1 MFRVFNCLTT
11 EHDWRLVIV
20 AGVVCFLASL
30 TAISL
35 FNRARATAGRVRA
48 TWIVAAGAAT
58 GCGIWA
64 THFIAM
70 LAYDPGVSVA
80 YNIGLTALSLAAA
93 ALVTAGGLAVA
104 VYAPARWSAPL
115 GGAIVGGGIA
125 CMHYTGMW
133 AVELPGRVTWWPG
146 LVAVSV
152 ALGMLFGTGALLV
165 AARRDTLRTTALAA
179 VLLTLAIVSHHFT
192 AMGAI
197 EIVPDPTRV
206 ITAFSLS
213 PGSLAIAVA
222 SIAMAVLGMSL
233 VGAFTD
239 RRLDANSQL
248 LATALNNMTQG
259 VVMFDRAERLLVCN
273 DRYLEMYG
281 FSRAQ
286 VGPGTSLREIIAARS
301 ANGTLTSDA
310 ERYCVELLD
319 AMRQGKTLRSI
330 VERPDGH
337 VIEVINRPIAGGDY
351 WVGTHDDITERRL
364 TEMRIASLAEQKE
377 RRESVETE
385 IRSFRANVEAVLRTM
400 SHSASEMSR
409 TATGL
414 SGYSRETSQ
423 RAAGA
428 ARSSNDAAVNVAAAS
443 DAARELMESI
453 REISRQLTQATD
465 LVGVAVGEAQRTN
478 TDVASLA
485 QAAQEIGNVVKLIQ
499 HIAGQTNL
507 LALNATIEA
516 SRAGESGRG
525 FGVVASEVKSL
536 AVQTAKATEQIS
548 AQIASVQASTASAV
562 EAIRRNTERMQEIN
576 RYTTAVAASVEQQ
589 SAATNE
595 ISHNVASAAA
605 ETKVVVSALEDVVG
619 AVDHTGISATTVLEV
634 SQAMQSAA
642 DDLRDKVEGFL
653 TKVAV

>member
-1 MFRVFNCLTT
+1 MFRVFNCLAT

-20 AGVVCFLASL
+20 AGIVCFLASL

-48 TWIVAAGAAT
+48 AWIVAAGAAA

-70 LAYDPGVSVA
+70 LAYDPGVSIA
-80 YNIGLTALSLAAA
+80 YNIALTALSLVAA

-104 VYAPARWSAPL
+104 VYVPARWSAPL

-165 AARRDTLRTTALAA
+165 AARRDTLRTMALAA

-197 EIVPDPTRV
+197 EIVPDPARV

-213 PGSLAIAVA
+213 PGSLAIAIGSAAVT
-222 SIAMAVLGMSL
+222 VLGMSL

-259 VVMFDRAERLLVCN
+259 IVMFDRAERLLVCN

-286 VGPGTSLREIIAARS
+286 VRPGCTLRQIIAARS
-301 ANGTLTSDA
+301 ANGTLGSDA
-310 ERYCVELLD
+310 ERYRVELLD
-319 AMRQGKTLRSI
+319 AMRRGKTVHSI
-330 VERPDGH
+330 IERPDGH
-337 VIEVINRPIAGGDY
+337 AIEVINRPIAGGNY

-364 TEMRIASLAEQKE
+364 TETRIASLAEQKE
-377 RRESVETE
+377 RRELVEGE
-385 IRSFRANVEAVLRTM
+385 ISSFRENVEAVLRTM
-400 SHSASEMSR
+400 SHSASEMGR

-428 ARSSNDAAVNVAAAS
+428 VRSSNDAAVNVAAAS

-453 REISRQLTQATD
+453 REISRQLCQATD
-465 LVGVAVGEAQRTN
+465 LVGVAVDEAQRTN
-478 TDVASLA
+478 ADVASLA

-548 AQIASVQASTASAV
+548 AQIASVQASTAAAV

-576 RYTTAVAASVEQQ
+576 RYTTAVAASVEQE

-605 ETKVVVSALEDVVG
+605 ETKVVVSALEEVVG
-619 AVDHTGISATTVLEV
+619 AVDHTGTSAATVLEV
-634 SQAMQSAA
+634 SQTMQSAA
-642 DDLRDKVEGFL
+642 ADLRNKVEGFL

>member
-1 MFRVFNCLTT
+1 MFRVFNCLAS

-20 AGVVCFLASL
+20 AGIVCFLASL

-35 FNRARATAGRVRA
+35 FNRARATTGRTRA
-48 TWIVAAGAAT
+48 AWIVAAGAAT

-70 LAYDPGVSVA
+70 LAYDPGVSIA
-80 YNIGLTALSLAAA
+80 YNIGLTALSLVAA

-104 VYAPARWSAPL
+104 VYLPGRWSAPL
-115 GGAIVGGGIA
+115 GGAVVGGGIA
-125 CMHYTGMW
+125 GMHYTSMW
-133 AVELPGRVTWWPG
+133 AVELPGWVTWWPG
-146 LVAVSV
+146 LVVASV
-152 ALGMLFGTGALLV
+152 ALGILLGMAALLV
-165 AARRDTLRTTALAA
+165 AARRDTMRATTLAA

-192 AMGAI
+192 AMGAV
-197 EIVPDPTRV
+197 EIVPDPTRA

-213 PGSLAIAVA
+213 PGTLAIAVA
-222 SIAMAVLGMSL
+222 SAAMAVLGMSL

-239 RRLDANSQL
+239 RRLDANSRL

-259 VVMFDRAERLLVCN
+259 VVMFDRSERLVVCN

-281 FSRAQ
+281 LSREM
-286 VGPGTSLREIIAARS
+286 VKPGCTLREIIAARIAGGS
-301 ANGTLTSDA
+301 LDSDA
-310 ERYCVELLD
+310 ERYCAELLD
-319 AMRQGKTLRSI
+319 AMARGKTLSSI

-337 VIEVINRPIAGGDY
+337 AIEVINRPIPGGDY

-364 TEMRIASLAEQKE
+364 SEMRIASLAEQE
-377 RRESVETE
+377 AHRASVDTE
-385 IRSFRANVEAVLRTM
+385 IRAFRASVEAVLRTM
-400 SHSASEMSR
+400 SDSASEMGR
-409 TATGL
+409 TAAGL
-414 SGYSRETSQ
+414 SASSRETSQ
-423 RAAGA
+423 RASGA
-428 ARSSNDAAVNVAAAS
+428 VRTSNDAAVNVKAAS
-443 DAARELMESI
+443 DAARELTESI
-453 REISRQLTQATD
+453 GEISRQLSQATD
-465 LVGVAVGEAQRTN
+465 LVGLAVSEAQKTN
-478 TDVASLA
+478 ADVASLA

-516 SRAGESGRG
+516 SRAGEAGRG
-525 FGVVASEVKSL
+525 FAVVASEVKSL

-548 AQIASVQASTASAV
+548 AQIAGVQASTAGAV

-576 RYTTAVAASVEQQ
+576 RCTTAVAASVVQQ

-605 ETKVVVSALEDVVG
+605 GTDVVVG
-619 AVDHTGISATTVLEV
+619 ALDQVAGAVDRTGVSAATVLEV

-642 DDLRDKVEGFL
+642 ADLRGKVEGFL
-653 TKVAV
+653 RKVAV

>member
-20 AGVVCFLASL
+20 AGIVCFLASL

-35 FNRARATAGRVRA
+35 FNRARATAGKARA
-48 TWIVAAGAAT
+48 TWIIAAGAAT

-70 LAYDPGVSVA
+70 LAYDPGVSIA
-80 YNIGLTALSLAAA
+80 YNIGLTALSLVAA

-104 VYAPARWSAPL
+104 VYVPARGSAAL

-165 AARRDTLRTTALAA
+165 AAHRDTLRTMALAA

-192 AMGAI
+192 AMGAV

-206 ITAFSLS
+206 IAAFSLS

-222 SIAMAVLGMSL
+222 SAAMAVLGMSL

-281 FSRAQ
+281 LSRAQ
-286 VGPGTSLREIIAARS
+286 IKPGCTLREIIAARS
-301 ANGTLTSDA
+301 ANGTLGSDA
-310 ERYCVELLD
+310 ERYCAELLE
-319 AMRQGKTLRSI
+319 AMKRGKTVRSI
-330 VERPDGH
+330 IERPDGH
-337 VIEVINRPIAGGDY
+337 AIEVINRPIAGGDY

-377 RRESVETE
+377 RRELVEAE
-385 IRSFRANVEAVLRTM
+385 IRSFRENVETVLRTM
-400 SHSASEMSR
+400 SHSASEMGR

-428 ARSSNDAAVNVAAAS
+428 VRSSNDAAVNVAAAS

-453 REISRQLTQATD
+453 KEISRQLSQATD
-465 LVGVAVGEAQRTN
+465 LVGVAVDEAQRTN
-478 TDVASLA
+478 ADVASLA
-485 QAAQEIGNVVKLIQ
+485 HAAQEIGNVVKLIQ

-525 FGVVASEVKSL
+525 FAVVASEVKSL

-548 AQIASVQASTASAV
+548 AQIAGVQASTAAAV

-605 ETKVVVSALEDVVG
+605 ETKVVVSALEEVVG
-619 AVDHTGISATTVLEV
+619 AVDHTGTSAATVLEV
-634 SQAMQSAA
+634 SETMQSAA
-642 DDLRDKVEGFL
+642 DDLRNRVEGFL

>member
-1 MFRVFNCLTT
+1 MFRVFNCLTS

-20 AGVVCFLASL
+20 AGIVCFLASL

-35 FNRARATAGRVRA
+35 FNRARATAGRARA
-48 TWIVAAGAAT
+48 SWIIAAGAAT

-64 THFIAM
+64 THFVAM
-70 LAYDPGVSVA
+70 LAYDPGVSIA
-80 YNIGLTALSLAAA
+80 YNIGLTALSLLAAGV
-93 ALVTAGGLAVA
+93 VTAAGLAVP
-104 VYAPARWSAPL
+104 VYVPARWSAPL

-146 LVAVSV
+146 LVAVSIV
-152 ALGMLFGTGALLV
+152 LGMLFGTAALLV
-165 AARRDTLRTTALAA
+165 AARRDTLRATALAA

-192 AMGAI
+192 AMGAV

-222 SIAMAVLGMSL
+222 SAAVAVLGMSL
-233 VGAFTD
+233 IGAFTD

-281 FSRAQ
+281 LSRAM
-286 VGPGTSLREIIAARS
+286 VKPGSTLREIIAARS
-301 ANGTLTSDA
+301 ANGSLGSDA
-310 ERYCVELLD
+310 ERYCAELLE
-319 AMRQGKTLRSI
+319 AMARGTTVRSVI
-330 VERPDGH
+330 ERPDGH
-337 VIEVINRPIAGGDY
+337 AIEVINRPISGGNY

-364 TEMRIASLAEQKE
+364 TEMRIASLAEQKARRDLVE
-377 RRESVETE
+377 AEIHSFRES
-385 IRSFRANVEAVLRTM
+385 VEAVLRTM
-400 SHSASEMSR
+400 SDSASEMGR
-409 TATGL
+409 TASGL
-414 SGYSRETSQ
+414 TGYSRETSQ
-423 RAAGA
+423 RAASA
-428 ARSSNDAAVNVAAAS
+428 VRSSNDAASNVEVAS

-453 REISRQLTQATD
+453 GEIGRQLSHATD
-465 LVGVAVGEAQRTN
+465 LVGLAVDEAQSTN
-478 TDVASLA
+478 ADVASLA

-525 FGVVASEVKSL
+525 FAVVASEVKSL
-536 AVQTAKATEQIS
+536 AVQTAKATEQIA
-548 AQIASVQASTASAV
+548 AQIAAIQASTAAAV

-576 RYTTAVAASVEQQ
+576 RCTTAVAASVEQQ

-605 ETKVVVSALEDVVG
+605 ETKVVVGALEEVVG
-619 AVDHTGISATTVLEV
+619 AVDHTGTSAATVLEV
-634 SQAMQSAA
+634 SHAMQSAA
-642 DDLRDKVEGFL
+642 DDLRTRVEGFL
-653 TKVAV
+653 SKVAV

>member
-1 MFRVFNCLTT
+1 MFRVFNCLAS

-20 AGVVCFLASL
+20 AGVVCFLASF

-35 FNRARATAGRVRA
+35 FNRARATTGRTRA
-48 TWIVAAGAAT
+48 AWIVAAGAAT

-70 LAYDPGVSVA
+70 LAYDPGVSIA
-80 YNIGLTALSLAAA
+80 YNIGLTALSLVAA

-104 VYAPARWSAPL
+104 VYLPERWSAPL
-115 GGAIVGGGIA
+115 GGAVVGGGIA
-125 CMHYTGMW
+125 GMHYTGMW

-146 LVAVSV
+146 LVVASV
-152 ALGMLFGTGALLV
+152 ALGILLGMAALLV
-165 AARRDTLRTTALAA
+165 AARRDTMRATTLAA

-192 AMGAI
+192 AMGAV
-197 EIVPDPTRV
+197 EIVPDPTRA

-213 PGSLAIAVA
+213 PGTLAIAVA
-222 SIAMAVLGMSL
+222 SAAMAVLGMSL

-239 RRLDANSQL
+239 RRLDANSRL

-259 VVMFDRAERLLVCN
+259 VVMFDRSERLVVCN

-281 FSRAQ
+281 LSREM
-286 VGPGTSLREIIAARS
+286 VKPGCTLREIIAARIAGGS
-301 ANGTLTSDA
+301 LDSDA
-310 ERYCVELLD
+310 ERYCAELLD
-319 AMRQGKTLRSI
+319 AMARGKTLSSI

-337 VIEVINRPIAGGDY
+337 AIEVINRPIPGGDY

-364 TEMRIASLAEQKE
+364 SEMRIASLAEQE
-377 RRESVETE
+377 AHRASVDTE
-385 IRSFRANVEAVLRTM
+385 IRAFRASVEAVLRTM
-400 SHSASEMSR
+400 SDSASEMGR
-409 TATGL
+409 TAAGL
-414 SGYSRETSQ
+414 SASSRETSQ
-423 RAAGA
+423 RASGA
-428 ARSSNDAAVNVAAAS
+428 VRTSNDAAVNVKAAS
-443 DAARELMESI
+443 DAARELTESI
-453 REISRQLTQATD
+453 GEISRQLSQATD
-465 LVGVAVGEAQRTN
+465 LVGLAVSEAQKTN
-478 TDVASLA
+478 ADVASLA

-516 SRAGESGRG
+516 SRAGEAGRG
-525 FGVVASEVKSL
+525 FAVVASEVKSL

-548 AQIASVQASTASAV
+548 AQIAGVQASTAGAV

-576 RYTTAVAASVEQQ
+576 RCTTAVAASVVQQ

-605 ETKVVVSALEDVVG
+605 GTDVVVG
-619 AVDHTGISATTVLEV
+619 ALDQVAGAVDRTGVSAATVLEV

-642 DDLRDKVEGFL
+642 ADLRGKVEGFL
-653 TKVAV
+653 RKVAV